1 MYERKNIN
9 TQEIK
14 HIKTIG
20 EYFGDSKF
28 MVVYYIH
35 LPTCHPKRLEA
46 PDGHKHYSPK
56 IDKRMK
62 KAKTIS
68 LRLTEQENYWLKA
81 LARQSGRTQSEVVR
95 SSIKNGHVKERIN
108 RDMLIML
115 RNLMGEA
122 TNLNQLARQ
131 ANAQGF
137 GMIADDCRSLAAR
150 ISKIVKQIKDDR
162 KDN

>member
-1 MYERKNIN
+1 
-9 TQEIK
+9 
-14 HIKTIG
+14 
-20 EYFGDSKF
+20 
-28 MVVYYIH
+28 
-35 LPTCHPKRLEA
+35 
-46 PDGHKHYSPK
+46 
-56 IDKRMK
+56 MK

-95 SSIKNGHVKERIN
+95 SLIKNGHVKERI
-108 RDMLIML
+108 DKQTLGML
-115 RNLMGEA
+115 RILIGEA

-131 ANAQGF
+131 ANAYGF

-150 ISKIVKQIKDDR
+150 ISQIVRQIKDDR

>member
-1 MYERKNIN
+1 MA
-9 TQEIK
+9 
-14 HIKTIG
+14 
-20 EYFGDSKF
+20 
-28 MVVYYIH
+28 VYYIH

-46 PDGHKHYSPK
+46 PDGHKQYSPK
-56 IDKRMK
+56 IKKTMK

-81 LARQSGRTQSEVVR
+81 LARQSGRSQSEVIR
-95 SSIKNGHVKERIN
+95 SLIKNGYVKERIS
-108 RDMLIML
+108 RETFILL
-115 RNLMGEA
+115 RNLMSEA

-131 ANAQGF
+131 ANAYGF

-150 ISKIVKQIKDDR
+150 ISQIVKQIKDDR

>member
-1 MYERKNIN
+1 MNKKDRLGNILG
-9 TQEIK
+9 TASLWRCITFTSPLATPK
-14 HIKTIG
+14 G
-20 EYFGDSKF
+20 WRLP
-28 MVVYYIH
+28 MVTNII
-35 LPTCHPKRLEA
+35 HPKI
-46 PDGHKHYSPK
+46 KK
-56 IDKRMK
+56 TMK

-81 LARQSGRTQSEVVR
+81 LARQSGRTQSEVIR
-95 SSIKNGHVKERIN
+95 SLIKNGHVKERIS
-108 RDMLIML
+108 RDTLILL

-131 ANAQGF
+131 ANAYGF

-150 ISKIVKQIKDDR
+150 ISQIVKQIKDDR

>member
-1 MYERKNIN
+1 MA
-9 TQEIK
+9 
-14 HIKTIG
+14 
-20 EYFGDSKF
+20 
-28 MVVYYIH
+28 VYYIH

-56 IDKRMK
+56 IKKTMK

-81 LARQSGRTQSEVVR
+81 LARQSGRTQSEVIR
-95 SSIKNGHVKERIN
+95 SLIKSGHVKERIS
-108 RDMLIML
+108 RDTLVLL
-115 RNLMGEA
+115 RNLIGEA

-131 ANAQGF
+131 ANAYGF
-137 GMIADDCRSLAAR
+137 GMIADDCRSLVAR
-150 ISKIVKQIKDDR
+150 ISQIVKQIKDDR

>member
-1 MYERKNIN
+1 MGNILGIASLWRCI
-9 TQEIK
+9 TF
-14 HIKTIG
+14 T
-20 EYFGDSKF
+20 SP
-28 MVVYYIH
+28 
-35 LPTCHPKRLEA
+35 LATPKRLEA

-56 IDKRMK
+56 IKKTLK

-81 LARQSGRTQSEVVR
+81 LARQSGRTQSEVIR
-95 SSIKNGHVKERIN
+95 SLIKNGHVKERIS
-108 RDMLIML
+108 RDTLILL

-131 ANAQGF
+131 ANAYGF

-150 ISKIVKQIKDDR
+150 ISQIVKQIKDDR

>member
-1 MYERKNIN
+1 MARERVCVYETEKDDKG
-9 TQEIK
+9 TFWGQQ
-14 HIKTIG
+14 
-20 EYFGDSKF
+20 
-28 MVVYYIH
+28 VYGGVLHSPPH
-35 LPTCHPKRLEA
+35 LPPQKAGGSRWSQTLFTQN
-46 PDGHKHYSPK
+46 HKK
-56 IDKRMK
+56 MK

-95 SSIKNGHVKERIN
+95 SLIKNGHVKERIN
-108 RDMLIML
+108 RDTLILL

-131 ANAQGF
+131 ANAHGF
-137 GMIADDCRSLAAR
+137 GMIADDCRKLAAR
-150 ISKIVKQIKDDR
+150 ISQIVKQIKDDR